1 MYYKN
6 KSRNLILNLKSIS
19 KNNHATFEHS
29 ILQKVENNI
38 KFFYKVQ
45 SD

>member
-1 MYYKN
+1 MCYKN

-19 KNNHATFEHS
+19 KKHATFEHS

-38 KFFYKVQ
+38 KFFYKVK